1 MPDGFEVFLSHAQED
16 FQLVYRVW
24 GILYRLNVATYMH
37 ELYPNYRQDIPTGI
51 RDVLKKCVMCIAFL
65 TRYGINSQWVQ
76 QELGIAYAFGR
87 VIVPVVEDEVE
98 YKGFVQM
105 IRQIPYQAQNP
116 DEMIYQVIHAVRHH
130 VMQRYDAVESR
141 LALTCPSDHEN
152 SYTLPSNPEIFHAIN
167 AGKVF
172 VIKCLTC
179 GAEMHVSPQTL
190 EIVP

>member
-1 MPDGFEVFLSHAQED
+1 MSDGFEVFLSHAQED

-24 GILYRLNVATYMH
+24 GILYRLNIAAYMH

-51 RDVLKKCVMCIAFL
+51 RDVLRNCVMCITFL

-76 QELGIAYAFGR
+76 QELGVAYAFNR
-87 VIVPVVEDEVE
+87 IIVPVVEDGVE

-105 IRQIPYQAQNP
+105 IRQIPYQVINP
-116 DEMIYQVIHAVRHH
+116 NEMIYQVIHAVRHH
-130 VMQRYDAVESR
+130 VIQTYDAVESR
-141 LALTCPSDHEN
+141 LALTCSNDHEN
-152 SYTLPSNPEIFHAIN
+152 NYTLPSNPEIFHAIN

-179 GAEMHVSPQTL
+179 GAEMRVSPQTL